1 MCLLNSAGLCC
12 PLFMP
17 GALSRNPF
25 GDHLTA
31 RTTVCFC
38 VCVPWR
44 VQQFPGAERIV
55 QDVASA
61 EVTIKE
67 LQERRIV
74 QDDRLEFTV
83 TDSALLFHIPGQ

>member
-1 MCLLNSAGLCC
+1 
-12 PLFMP
+12 
-17 GALSRNPF
+17 
-25 GDHLTA
+25 
-31 RTTVCFC
+31 
-38 VCVPWR
+38 

-67 LQERRIV
+67 LQQRRIV

-83 TDSALLFHIPGQ
+83 TDSAVMFHIPGQ